1 MDSTR
6 EEELG
11 LENLFH
17 CNGNI
22 ISYDIAPTYGYPAHR
37 ALEDARAMKTM
48 SPATLLSNL
57 TINDKWYTGNPSIMK
72 GLYFTAIYHPP
83 QNYCTNTMAKHL
95 NLHIQNLRCT
105 FEGF

>member
-22 ISYDIAPTYGYPAHR
+22 ISCDIASTYGYPAHR
-37 ALEDARAMKTM
+37 TLENAHVMKI
-48 SPATLLSNL
+48 SPATLVSNL
-57 TINDKWYTGNPSIMK
+57 TINDIEWYTGNPSIMK
-72 GLYFTAIYHPP
+72 GLYTS
-83 QNYCTNTMAKHL
+83 Q
-95 NLHIQNLRCT
+95 
-105 FEGF
+105 